1 MLNYDITFL
10 RAWKKKKEERDE
22 RACARLRVR
31 GTLFVTD
38 NGHSLTKTWARLS
51 RLFTQFFY
59 TLILFSFLQSV
70 RVIYQDTR
78 FLSINRVSL
87 PSIVRDE
94 RSSFLPRIIARA
106 KLTARNYPS
115 KEKFV
120 STFSSSSPCHLP
132 IGEIDL
138 CPTTFAKKT
147 GEEIRKQLAAN
158 YSGLIIQHKGLETFS
173 IREISM
179 IIS

>member
-1 MLNYDITFL
+1 MRDYEFEEHCSL
-10 RAWKKKKEERDE
+10 RIM
-22 RACARLRVR
+22 
-31 GTLFVTD
+31 GTVWRKLGQGCLAFF
-38 NGHSLTKTWARLS
+38 SLS
-51 RLFTQFFY
+51 RVFTQFFY

-120 STFSSSSPCHLP
+120 STFSSSSHLP

>member
-1 MLNYDITFL
+1 MLNYDIIFL
-10 RAWKKKKEERDE
+10 RAWKKKKEERE
-22 RACARLRVR
+22 KEKRACMRLRVR

-51 RLFTQFFY
+51 RLFPQFFY

-120 STFSSSSPCHLP
+120 STFSSSSHLP

-158 YSGLIIQHKGLETFS
+158 YSCLIIQHKGLETFS

>member
-10 RAWKKKKEERDE
+10 HAWKKKKEERDE
-22 RACARLRVR
+22 TACARVR
-31 GTLFVTD
+31 ETLFVTD

-138 CPTTFAKKT
+138 CPTSFAKKT